1 MRTQSQAP
9 NGSSPRPMGLRLEDA
24 LRRAR
29 SHSPQRRAEILARAG
44 LIREDEIAE
53 VAERLAAHRSGATSR

>member
-1 MRTQSQAP
+1 MKTQRQAES
-9 NGSSPRPMGLRLEDA
+9 GSPPRPMGLRLEDA

-29 SHSPQRRAEILARAG
+29 LHSPQRRAEILARAG

-53 VAERLAAHRSGATSR
+53 VAERLAAHRRGATSR